1 MHEPQQAQEDKL
13 SYIDKGERVWHGIP
27 ERFWPRCKW
36 CNDFLGVGSMK
47 SSGPYYE
54 DRKIC
59 EACKV
64 VIYNTI
70 EDLGGYIIGELLS
83 KHGDGA
89 SKDLTELG
97 PDDVEKMAR
106 ENMRARTLKM
116 LYSDIRAL
124 N

>member
-1 MHEPQQAQEDKL
+1 
-13 SYIDKGERVWHGIP
+13 
-27 ERFWPRCKW
+27 
-36 CNDFLGVGSMK
+36 MK

-70 EDLGGYIIGELLS
+70 EDRGGYIIGELLS

-106 ENMRARTLKM
+106 ENMRAHTKNALFR
-116 LYSDIRAL
+116 YSRAKL
-124 N
+124 IPANIGFIFSKNISWICLAL